1 MMKKTIYN
9 IMKSLPV
16 VVFLSFCT
24 VFAVNGQE
32 TVIKREITLY
42 NPYKPSLPDV
52 VKKSFFPDMTDTAA
66 VKPFIKYDIQTTP
79 YTPPYTINPLKA
91 ATMVPDPLTKL
102 YNGYINLGLGNY
114 LTSICDISITSLRSR
129 KGALGVYAGY
139 FLSDGKVKLENGK
152 KVSAGYSD
160 KNVSLFGKKFLNE
173 SVLSGSIDFSGKTR
187 YAYGYNPQ
195 IIDYDPVKKDYRL
208 NYTSAGINAGI
219 SSVQPDSSKL
229 SYEVRVDY
237 NFFMSEKD
245 MYLHTGKLTGQAAK
259 EIKGFYAGSG
269 LRLDFHKPSGLI
281 SASSEYVAEITPFLT
296 RKTAEWNAK
305 LGAGFVL
312 DKFIDDD
319 EPRFLI
325 YPDFGFSFN
334 IMPPYIGFFAELK
347 GKLERNTPE
356 NVINLNPFILSDY
369 LYRIRNTYYPLVVG
383 AGLEG
388 ESGIE
393 GRYRVGVSY
402 ALVNDYVLFANFA
415 TTMDDTIIL
424 LKGNYFTPLI
434 DEGDILR
441 FHGETAGRISR
452 HLAFSA
458 EGNYYKYNLTSNK
471 YAWGMPGWDVK
482 FNLKYNLREKII
494 ASLGINTTGP
504 RKLLATVSNFNTV
517 FDLLGSSEIEKS
529 MPAHLNFNL
538 SAEYRYTKILSFWLK
553 FNNLSFS
560 KYYEWAWYPSIRFIC
575 IAGFTYSL

>member
-1 MMKKTIYN
+1 MKP
-9 IMKSLPV
+9 LPFI
-16 VVFLSFCT
+16 VVFMFYCA
-24 VFAVNGQE
+24 VFNAIGQE

-52 VKKSFFPDMTDTAA
+52 VKKSFLPDMTDTTA
-66 VKPFIKYDIQTTP
+66 VKPVIKYDIQTTP
-79 YTPPYTINPLKA
+79 YTPPYTVSPLKA

-114 LTSICDISITSLRSR
+114 LTSLGDISITNLRSR
-129 KGALGVYAGY
+129 KGAVGVYAGY
-139 FLSDGKVKLENGK
+139 FLTDGKVKLENGK
-152 KVSAGYSD
+152 KVFAGYRD
-160 KNVSLFGKKFLNE
+160 NNVSLFGKKFLNE
-173 SVLSGSIDFSGKTR
+173 SVLRGSIDYSGKTR

-195 IIDYDPVKKDYRL
+195 IIDYNPVKKDYKL

-219 SSVQPDSSKL
+219 SSVRPDSSKL
-229 SYEVRVDY
+229 AYDVSLDY
-237 NFFMSEKD
+237 NFFISGKD
-245 MYLHTGKLTGQAAK
+245 MYLHTGILTGRSAV
-259 EIKGFYAGSG
+259 EVKGFYAGSG
-269 LRLDFHKPSGLI
+269 LRLDFYKPSGKI
-281 SASSEYVAEITPFLT
+281 SSSSEYVAEVTPFLT
-296 RKTAEWNAK
+296 KKTDEWNAK
-305 LGAGFVL
+305 LGAGLVL

-325 YPDFGFSFN
+325 YPDFRFSFN

-369 LYRIRNTYYPLVVG
+369 LYRIRNTSYPLIVN

-393 GRYRVGVSY
+393 GRYRVNVSY
-402 ALVNDYVLFANFA
+402 LLVNDYVLFANLA
-415 TTMDDTIIL
+415 TTMDDTINL
-424 LKGNYFTPLI
+424 LMGNYFKPLS
-434 DEGDILR
+434 DEGDIIR

-452 HLAFSA
+452 HLTFSA

-471 YAWGMPGWDVK
+471 YAWGMPEWDINL
-482 FNLKYNLREKII
+482 NLKYNLREKII

-504 RKLLATVSNFNTV
+504 RKLLATISNFNTV

-560 KYYEWAWYPSIRFIC
+560 KYYEWAWYPSLRFIC
-575 IAGFTYSL
+575 LAGFTYSL